1 MTGKEL
7 QEAVNKL
14 CLDMKAN
21 LPGFIFCGILNC
33 ADATIIGSS
42 SASPEISTIAN
53 EVSPFFST
61 IVEQVKKVV
70 TSSESLGV
78 KETHSILIETDKVT
92 NVIGVSNSGKYFI
105 LLALDRAK
113 ANIAIARTLVERS
126 RSLAGAL
133 DEHL

>member
-21 LPGFIFCGILNC
+21 LPGFIFCGILNG
-33 ADATIIGSS
+33 ADRTIIGSS
-42 SASPEISTIAN
+42 SANPEISTIAN

>member
-21 LPGFIFCGILNC
+21 LPGFIFCGILKC

-42 SASPEISTIAN
+42 SASPEISKIAN

>member
-1 MTGKEL
+1 M
-7 QEAVNKL
+7 
-14 CLDMKAN
+14 
-21 LPGFIFCGILNC
+21 
-33 ADATIIGSS
+33 
-42 SASPEISTIAN
+42 
-53 EVSPFFST
+53 
-61 IVEQVKKVV
+61 KKVV

>member
-42 SASPEISTIAN
+42 SANPEISKIAN

-61 IVEQVKKVV
+61 IVEQVKRVV

>member
-7 QEAVNKL
+7 QESVNKL

-42 SASPEISTIAN
+42 SASPEISKIAN

>member
-21 LPGFIFCGILNC
+21 LPGFIFCGVLNC

-42 SASPEISTIAN
+42 SADPEISIIAK
-53 EVSPFFST
+53 EVSPFFTT

-78 KETHSILIETDKVT
+78 KEIHSILIETDKVT
-92 NVIGVSNSGKYFI
+92 NVIGVSNLGKYFI

-113 ANIAIARTLVERS
+113 ANIAIARTLVEKS
-126 RSLAGAL
+126 RPLAVIL
-133 DEHL
+133 DEQF

>member
-7 QEAVNKL
+7 QESVNKL

-70 TSSESLGV
+70 ASSESLGV
-78 KETHSILIETDKVT
+78 KETHSILIETDKIT
-92 NVIGVSNSGKYFI
+92 NVIGVSNSGKFFI
-105 LLALDRAK
+105 LLALERNK

>member
-42 SASPEISTIAN
+42 SANPEISKIVN

>member
-7 QEAVNKL
+7 QESVNKL

-42 SASPEISTIAN
+42 SATPEISTIAN

-126 RSLAGAL
+126 RSLAGVL

>member
-105 LLALDRAK
+105 L
-113 ANIAIARTLVERS
+113 
-126 RSLAGAL
+126 
-133 DEHL
+133 

>member
-42 SASPEISTIAN
+42 SASPEISKIAN

-61 IVEQVKKVV
+61 IVEQVKRVV

-92 NVIGVSNSGKYFI
+92 NVIGISNSGKYFI
-105 LLALDRAK
+105 LLALDSAK
-113 ANIAIARTLVERS
+113 ANIAIARTLVEKS
-126 RSLAGAL
+126 RSLAVVL
-133 DEHL
+133 DEQL

>member
-33 ADATIIGSS
+33 ADGTIIGSS
-42 SASPEISTIAN
+42 SANPEISKIAN

-70 TSSESLGV
+70 ASSESLGV
-78 KETHSILIETDKVT
+78 KETHSILIETDKIT
-92 NVIGVSNSGKYFI
+92 NVIGVSNSGKFFI
-105 LLALDRAK
+105 LLALERNK

>member
-7 QEAVNKL
+7 QESVNKL

-33 ADATIIGSS
+33 ADGTIIGSS
-42 SASPEISTIAN
+42 AANPEISKIAN

-92 NVIGVSNSGKYFI
+92 NVIGISNSGKYFI

-113 ANIAIARTLVERS
+113 ANIAIARSLVEKS
-126 RSLAGAL
+126 RPLAGVL

>member
-42 SASPEISTIAN
+42 SATPEISKIAN

>member
-61 IVEQVKKVV
+61 IVEQVKRVV

-113 ANIAIARTLVERS
+113 ANIAIARALVEKS

>member
-7 QEAVNKL
+7 QESVNKL

-42 SASPEISTIAN
+42 SATPEISKIAN

>member
-1 MTGKEL
+1 MTGTEL
-7 QEAVNKL
+7 QEMVDKL

-21 LPGFIFCGILNC
+21 LSGFIFCGILNC

-42 SASPEISTIAN
+42 SATPEISKIAN

>member
-42 SASPEISTIAN
+42 SASPEISKIAN

-61 IVEQVKKVV
+61 IVEQVKRVV

>member
-7 QEAVNKL
+7 QESVNKL

-42 SASPEISTIAN
+42 AANPEISKIAN

-92 NVIGVSNSGKYFI
+92 NVIGVSNLGKYFI
-105 LLALDRAK
+105 LLALDSAK
-113 ANIAIARTLVERS
+113 ANIAIARTLVEKS
-126 RSLAGAL
+126 RSLAVIL
-133 DEHL
+133 DEQF

>member
-126 RSLAGAL
+126 RSLAGVL

>member
-21 LPGFIFCGILNC
+21 LPGFLFCGILNS
-33 ADATIIGSS
+33 AEGTIIGSS
-42 SASPEISTIAN
+42 AANPEISKIAN

-70 TSSESLGV
+70 PSSESMWLGFQIQG
-78 KETHSILIETDKVT
+78 SILF
-92 NVIGVSNSGKYFI
+92 S
-105 LLALDRAK
+105 
-113 ANIAIARTLVERS
+113 
-126 RSLAGAL
+126 
-133 DEHL
+133 

>member
-92 NVIGVSNSGKYFI
+92 NVIGISNSGKYFI

-126 RSLAGAL
+126 RSLAGVL

>member
-42 SASPEISTIAN
+42 SATPEISKIAN

-126 RSLAGAL
+126 RSLAGVL

>member
-21 LPGFIFCGILNC
+21 LPGFIFCGILKC

-42 SASPEISTIAN
+42 SADPEISIIAK
-53 EVSPFFST
+53 EVSPFFTT
-61 IVEQVKKVV
+61 IVEQVEKVV

-78 KETHSILIETDKVT
+78 KEIHRILIEADKVT
-92 NVIGVSNSGKYFI
+92 NVIGVSNLGKYFI
-105 LLALDRAK
+105 LLALDSAK
-113 ANIAIARTLVERS
+113 ANIAIARTLVEKS
-126 RSLAGAL
+126 RSLAVIL
-133 DEHL
+133 DEQF

>member
-42 SASPEISTIAN
+42 SASPEISKIAN